1 MVAVVSMSGVLARI
15 LHVAVGL
22 EASGGGRAQRKLETG
37 ELVWRC
43 RVPTLTSNSAWHLLV
58 SSKGLV
64 PFPFQTTGSTRYMDD
79 VLYVVHTCTEYG
91 VLLCSPD
98 WTRAWT
104 IQILPGEVDG
114 REPSSSVTKRERESR
129 VAK

>member
-64 PFPFQTTGSTRYMDD
+64 PFPFQTTGSTRYMN
-79 VLYVVHTCTEYG
+79 VVVH

-114 REPSSSVTKRERESR
+114 RP
-129 VAK
+129 